1 MSGEAPQQADAP
13 LPGGGVPVRAW
24 EQRLRELDAL
34 AAGGL
39 PLESE
44 SESEGAAGAGA
55 PDVADG
61 SALTAGAEALLGE
74 IETALEEL

>member
-13 LPGGGVPVRAW
+13 LPGDGVPVRAW

-34 AAGGL
+34 AAGGASADAEGS
-39 PLESE
+39 PPTED
-44 SESEGAAGAGA
+44 GAASA
-55 PDVADG
+55 ADG